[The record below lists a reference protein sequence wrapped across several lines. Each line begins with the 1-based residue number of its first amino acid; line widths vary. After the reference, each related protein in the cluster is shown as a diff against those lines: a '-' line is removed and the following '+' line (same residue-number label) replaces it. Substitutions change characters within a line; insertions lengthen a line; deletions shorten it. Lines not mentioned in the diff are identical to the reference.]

1 MNELQVQDFIADEPA
16 PGVTA
21 HNVSAVNSKEN
32 RELYAGRQKIYAKL
46 AHGTFRRL
54 KWIVMAVTLG
64 IYYLL
69 PWLRWPRGEGMP
81 DQAVLADV
89 EHGRLFVGPIEIWPQ
104 EFYYVTGLLVL
115 ASLVLFLL
123 TSALGRVWCGY
134 TCPQTVWTDLM
145 ISIERFWQGDRNS
158 RMRLDKSPWTGRKI
172 YLKSMTHLSWILVSI
187 LTGGAFVFYFRDAP
201 TLAVE
206 FLTGTAPMVAYLFL
220 GLFAATTYLLGA
232 ISREQVCIYM
242 CPWPRIQGAMTDHHT
257 LLVSYRTERG
267 EPRGPARKGP
277 EGKVDWDSRG
287 DCIDCNACVAV
298 CPTGIDI
305 RDGSQLECI
314 QCALCIDAC
323 DEIMQKIGRPERLIA
338 YDTIAKREASGRAEH
353 EPFKFIRSRTM
364 LYAGLIVA
372 VIAVM
377 AAGYAGRSTL
387 EVNVIPDRSPLFVQL
402 ADGAIRNGY
411 TVKVLNKS
419 HEVRKVAISIKGLPG
434 AELTMLGYDTFPE
447 FIEVPTDDLRELRI
461 FAKVP
466 ADKVRDLTTPT
477 KFQFTVEDVGVE
489 ADRATMERSA
499 LFQSPK
505 R

>member
-1 MNELQVQDFIADEPA
+1 MSELQAQDFITDEPA
-16 PGVTA
+16 PGITA
-21 HNVSAVNSKEN
+21 HNVSAVNSKES
-32 RELYAGRQKIYAKL
+32 RKLYAGRQKIYAKL

-69 PWLRWPRGEGMP
+69 PWIRWPRGEGMP

-89 EHGRLFVGPIEIWPQ
+89 ENGRLFVGPIEIWPQ

-115 ASLVLFLL
+115 ASLVLFLV

-145 ISIERFWQGDRNS
+145 ISIERFWQGDRNA
-158 RMRLDKSPWTGRKI
+158 RMRLDKSPWNGRKI

-277 EGKVDWDSRG
+277 EGKVEWDNRG
-287 DCIDCNACVAV
+287 DCIDCKACVAV

-323 DEIMQKIGRPERLIA
+323 DEIMEKIGRPERLIA
-338 YDTIAKREASGRAEH
+338 YDTIAKREASGRSEH

-387 EVNVIPDRSPLFVQL
+387 EVNVIPDRSPLFVKL

-419 HEVRKVAISIKGLPG
+419 HEVRKVALSVKGLPG

-447 FIEVPTDDLRELRI
+447 FIEVPMDDLRELRI
-461 FAKVP
+461 FVKVP
-466 ADKVRDLTTPT
+466 ADKVRDLVTPT
-477 KFQFTVEDVGVE
+477 KFQFNVEDVGVE
-489 ADRATMERSA
+489 ANRATMERGA
-499 LFQSPK
+499 VFQSPK